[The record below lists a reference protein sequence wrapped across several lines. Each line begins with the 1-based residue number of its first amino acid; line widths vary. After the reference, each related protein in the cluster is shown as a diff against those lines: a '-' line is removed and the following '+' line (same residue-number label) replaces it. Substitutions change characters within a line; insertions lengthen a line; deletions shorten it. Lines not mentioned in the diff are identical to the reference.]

1 MGKGQWAI
9 DMRHVAILSLSTVT
23 AVAAIA
29 VAPLL
34 AHDPITTRVTW
45 NREISR
51 IVQARCVSCH
61 SPGGRAPMSL
71 AAYEDARPWAKAIKE
86 EVLTRRMPKWHAARG
101 YGDFSNDP
109 SLSPF
114 EIALIA
120 AWADGG
126 APKGIDQDAKD
137 GSGTSP
143 DKAPGQ
149 LATRHKDAR
158 TLAVPCGDQP
168 MPNGLLLGVRPQIA
182 PHASVGISVSLPD
195 GRREIVGYIRDF
207 EPDFATTYWLRV
219 PLDLPSGSRIV
230 TELTAV
236 GDQVPC
242 ALDITMQAPR

>member
-1 MGKGQWAI
+1 MQGQ
-9 DMRHVAILSLSTVT
+9 RLPAILLGGIAT
-23 AVAAIA
+23 AVLAL
-29 VAPLL
+29 PTLL

-71 AAYEDARPWAKAIKE
+71 AAYEEARPWAKAIKE

-126 APKGIDQDAKD
+126 APRGTESDAKE
-137 GSGTSP
+137 GSAATGHNKRAGHIPTR
-143 DKAPGQ
+143 DK
-149 LATRHKDAR
+149 DSR
-158 TLAVPCGDQP
+158 TISVPCGNQSLP
-168 MPNGLLLGVRPQIA
+168 HGLLIGVRPELA
-182 PHASVGISVSLPD
+182 ARASLGISVLLPD
-195 GRREIVGYIRDF
+195 GRREIIGYIRNF

-219 PLDLPSGSRIV
+219 PLDLPPGARMLAEFATAGDIPACSLEV
-230 TELTAV
+230 TIQ
-236 GDQVPC
+236 G
-242 ALDITMQAPR
+242 PR

>member
-1 MGKGQWAI
+1 MGNGQGPRGKG
-9 DMRHVAILSLSTVT
+9 SLSIAT

-71 AAYEDARPWAKAIKE
+71 AVYEDARPWAKAIKE

-126 APKGIDQDAKD
+126 APKGTEQDARVA
-137 GSGTSP
+137 SGTP
-143 DKAPGQ
+143 ADKRSGRSGDREGDPRA
-149 LATRHKDAR
+149 LTI
-158 TLAVPCGDQP
+158 TCGDQP
-168 MPNGLLLGVRPQIA
+168 IPSGLLLGVRPQIS
-182 PHASVGISVSLPD
+182 PHASVGISVDLPD
-195 GRREIVGYIRDF
+195 GRREIIGYVRDF

-230 TELTAV
+230 TEVSNA
-236 GDQVPC
+236 GAQAPC
-242 ALDITMQAPR
+242 SLDITMQAPR

>member
-1 MGKGQWAI
+1 MQGQ
-9 DMRHVAILSLSTVT
+9 RLPAILLGGIAT
-23 AVAAIA
+23 AVLAL
-29 VAPLL
+29 PTLL

-71 AAYEDARPWAKAIKE
+71 AAYEEARPWAKAIKE

-126 APKGIDQDAKD
+126 APRGTESDAKE
-137 GSGTSP
+137 GS
-143 DKAPGQ
+143 A
-149 LATRHKDAR
+149 ATGNNKRAGHIPAR
-158 TLAVPCGDQP
+158 DRDSRTISVPCGNQSLP
-168 MPNGLLLGVRPQIA
+168 PGLLIGVRPELA
-182 PHASVGISVSLPD
+182 ARGSLGISVLLPD
-195 GRREIVGYIRDF
+195 GRREIIGYIRNF

-219 PLDLPSGSRIV
+219 PLDLPPGSRIL
-230 TELTAV
+230 TELAKP
-236 GDQVPC
+236 GDSRACSLEVTIQGS
-242 ALDITMQAPR
+242 R